1 MLIKKLIVMKRL
13 FVAFAAFCLAAGAA
27 FAQDLKAAVEIFNA
41 GVESAQADNK
51 AEALAKFQEALPL
64 LEACSEE
71 EAVEMVS
78 KCKEYIPTTMLS
90 IAKEQINAASY
101 DEAIACL
108 GKTVET
114 AKLYEISSVA
124 EEASSLIPN
133 AWLRKGTSLLK
144 EKNFADAAVAL
155 GEVVALTPEDGQS
168 WLILGQARLQ
178 SGAVDEGVA
187 ALEKAAEFG
196 KAEQANKMLSNTF
209 LKKGQAALKAGKNA
223 DAIVAFEKANSYLE
237 NANAYKLIASA
248 NIKSGKSAK
257 AIEAYKKY
265 LEISPNAKDASDI
278 IFTIAATAQK
288 AGDKATAIEYY
299 NKLSGDAK
307 YSAQAAQQLSVLKK

>member
-1 MLIKKLIVMKRL
+1 MKRL
-13 FVAFAAFCLAAGAA
+13 FVALLALCAAAATA
-27 FAQDLKAAVEIFNA
+27 FAQDFKAAIDIYNA
-41 GVESAQADNK
+41 GVEAAQADNK

-64 LEACSEE
+64 FEACTEE
-71 EAVEMVS
+71 EAPEMAA
-78 KCKEYIPTTMLS
+78 KCKEYIPVTMLS
-90 IAKEQINAASY
+90 IAKEQINAAAY
-101 DEAIACL
+101 DEAIANL

-114 AKLYEISSVA
+114 AKLYQAAAVE

-144 EKNFADAAVAL
+144 EKNFAEAADALAQVIAIN
-155 GEVVALTPEDGQS
+155 PEDGQT
-168 WLILGQARLQ
+168 WLMLGQARLQ
-178 SGAVDEGVA
+178 SGATDEGVA

-209 LKKGQAALKAGKNA
+209 LKKGQALLKAGKNA
-223 DAIVAFEKANSYLE
+223 DAIDAFEKSNSYLE
-237 NANAYKLIASA
+237 SANAYKLIASA
-248 NIKSGKSAK
+248 QLKSGKSAK

-265 LEISPNAKDASDI
+265 LEINPNAKDASDI

-307 YSAQAAQQLSVLKK
+307 YATQAAQQLGVLKK